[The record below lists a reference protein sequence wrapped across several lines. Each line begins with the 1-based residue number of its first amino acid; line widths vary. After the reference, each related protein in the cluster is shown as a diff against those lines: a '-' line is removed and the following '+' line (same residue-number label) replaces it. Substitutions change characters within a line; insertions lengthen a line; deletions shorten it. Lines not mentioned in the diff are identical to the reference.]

1 MINRRISPR
10 KLNRFEEFHQRGLQI
25 IKNGDKII
33 KYLFILIF
41 TLILIIFGIL
51 SYFLIFTSN
60 HHYLTEMTNEFIKY
74 DNNNSL
80 SQIEIIDI
88 FKNDFSNVDIILND
102 NRYMTS
108 HNKLIESF
116 LNYDKTNEMKYI
128 RDLNDCDNFSFI
140 LFGNFLREQYQIRN
154 HIQYPYI
161 FGIAYGQKDS
171 ELHSFNFF
179 INDNYDF
186 LCIEPQDD
194 IILPCNLFGYNILL
208 LIL

>member
-1 MINRRISPR
+1 MINRKQSP
-10 KLNRFEEFHQRGLQI
+10 KNLNSFDEFHKKGIQILKRG
-25 IKNGDKII
+25 DRII

-41 TLILIIFGIL
+41 TLVLIIFGIL

-60 HHYLTEMTNEFIKY
+60 HHYLTEMTNEFIEY
-74 DNNNSL
+74 NNNNSL
-80 SQIEIIDI
+80 SKLEIIDI
-88 FKNDFSNVDIILND
+88 FNNEFSNVDIILND

-116 LNYDKTNEMKYI
+116 LKYDKTNEMKYLEDI
-128 RDLNDCDNFSFI
+128 NDCDNFSFI

-154 HIQYPYI
+154 HIQHPYI
-161 FGIAYGQKDS
+161 FGIAYGQK
-171 ELHSFNFF
+171 ENLLHSFNFF

-186 LCIEPQDD
+186 LCIEPQED
-194 IILPCNLFGYNILL
+194 IILPCNSFGYNIVL